1 MKKFSR
7 FLSSQGRALGIIV
20 IAFVM
25 IFLASCSKDA
35 GGKVTPPPNPDP
47 TPTPPAKTIPGIF
60 SNIKVTPGNKTVS
73 VNGDTTSNGGSKIT
87 GYTVQVVQYETK
99 WVGTGYNILSSSVVK
114 TVTSSTLPIV
124 IDALTNMATY
134 SLVVKVNN
142 TVGPSGPSDSV
153 GFVTMLPIT
162 QALSSSY
169 VVLDKRQKQVSG
181 TYVDEPAS
189 PGLELIK
196 YMFFPNGKWQMIIL
210 PGNPLYVGADT
221 ASYSIKRGDW
231 SIDDQNTFIFR
242 LNNVN
247 PTLTIQGE
255 MFVYEFSLSGVMHKE
270 FYKKVN

>member
-1 MKKFSR
+1 MKKFSVSS
-7 FLSSQGRALGIIV
+7 LSFSGASLKMIIIV
-20 IAFVM
+20 VAM
-25 IFLASCSKDA
+25 SFLASCSKDA

-47 TPTPPAKTIPGIF
+47 PAPPTKTIPGIF
-60 SNIKVTPGNKTVS
+60 SNVKVTPGNKTVS

-142 TVGPSGPSDSV
+142 AVGPSGPSDSV

-181 TYVDEPAS
+181 AYVDEPAS

-231 SIDDQNTFIFR
+231 SIDDQNTFIFK
-242 LNNVN
+242 LNAVN
-247 PTLTIQGE
+247 PTLTTQGE
-255 MFVYEFSLSGVMHKE
+255 MFVYDYTFTGVKYRE
-270 FYKKVN
+270 WYKKVN